1 MRTRGILH
9 LVMAFWIAGAGV
21 AAAETLDRIVAVV
34 NGDVILYSELK
45 ENVNKFLKNAPQGT
59 APLDPA
65 KMAQLERNTL
75 KDMIRDRLVE
85 QEAVRM
91 KIQASLKDVGDAIED
106 IKRGNHLTDA
116 QLDES
121 IAKEGKTKEQFR
133 AGIAK
138 ELVRMRLLDRA
149 LKSKTVVTEAQID
162 AYIKSGKP
170 IPQGRTSGPSRAA
183 AEEPPV
189 SAPSGPGKRIAVI
202 FLPFSGDPDG
212 GAAIETEKFANELH
226 GRLKKGSDFATLARQ
241 YSKGPAAAEGGD
253 IGYVADDELSPE
265 ISKAVKGLKAGQFT
279 EVVKVSSGYYIVKI
293 LSGEREEQK
302 VKEKKKEPAGPVG
315 DAAVRERVHAKLY
328 NEELGRKVDEWLKD
342 LESRAYIQI
351 LL

>member
-1 MRTRGILH
+1 MRIRGILH
-9 LVMAFWIAGAGV
+9 LLMAFWIGSVGV

-34 NGDVILYSELK
+34 NGDIILYSELK
-45 ENVNKFLKNAPQGT
+45 ENVNKFIKNAPQGMT
-59 APLDPA
+59 PLDQA

-75 KDMIRDRLVE
+75 QDMIRDRLVE
-85 QEAVRM
+85 QEAARM
-91 KIQASLKDVGDAIED
+91 KIQASLKDVEDAIED
-106 IKRGNHLTDA
+106 IKKGNHLTDA

-138 ELVRMRLLDRA
+138 ELVRMRLLDRI

-162 AYIKSGKP
+162 AYIRSGKP
-170 IPQGRTSGPSRAA
+170 IPQGRTSGPSVPAVEA
-183 AEEPPV
+183 PPV
-189 SAPSGPGKRIAVI
+189 SAPSGTGKRIAVI

-212 GAAIETEKFANELH
+212 GAALETEKFANELH
-226 GRLKKGSDFATLARQ
+226 AKLKKGSDFAVLARQ
-241 YSKGPAAAEGGD
+241 YSKGPAAAGGGD

-293 LSGEREEQK
+293 LGGEREEQK
-302 VKEKKKEPAGPVG
+302 EKEKKKETPGPVG
-315 DAAVRERVHAKLY
+315 DTAVRETVRAKLY
-328 NEELGRKVDEWLKD
+328 NEELGRKADEWVKD
-342 LESRAYIQI
+342 LQSRAYIQI